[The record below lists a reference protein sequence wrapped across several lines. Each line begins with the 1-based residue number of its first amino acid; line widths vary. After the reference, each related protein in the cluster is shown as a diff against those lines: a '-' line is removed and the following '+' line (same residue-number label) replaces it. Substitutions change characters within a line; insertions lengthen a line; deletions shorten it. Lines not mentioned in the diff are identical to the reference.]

1 MDCPVTR
8 ASTALLASLLLLG
21 NAAALAQ
28 VADPTLPPP
37 SLRAPAAS
45 AAPAPAPAR
54 PQLQSI
60 LLSREAGGRR
70 VAVIS
75 GEMVRQGGVFQGAV
89 VERVGEDEVVLR
101 RGKTREVLRLYPARG
116 AAVAATPAGSATAT
130 KQTEQQ

>member
-1 MDCPVTR
+1 MDSPVMR
-8 ASTALLASLLLLG
+8 AALTTVSAALLLG
-21 NAAALAQ
+21 SSGALAQ
-28 VADPTLPPP
+28 VADPTLPPV

-45 AAPAPAPAR
+45 AVPAAAPAR

-75 GEMVRQGGVFQGAV
+75 GEMVRQGSAFRGAV

-116 AAVAATPAGSATAT
+116 ADVGATPAGSAAPT

>member
-21 NAAALAQ
+21 NASALAQ

-45 AAPAPAPAR
+45 AAPAAAPAR